1 MIAPRNAPST
11 TDSLLLKGF
20 LLSMGSAFRKK
31 RRGREKKLYTKNMC
45 FVDDFVDN

>member
-11 TDSLLLKGF
+11 TDSLLPKGF

-31 RRGREKKLYTKNMC
+31 RRGREKEVMHKEYVFC
-45 FVDDFVDN
+45 G